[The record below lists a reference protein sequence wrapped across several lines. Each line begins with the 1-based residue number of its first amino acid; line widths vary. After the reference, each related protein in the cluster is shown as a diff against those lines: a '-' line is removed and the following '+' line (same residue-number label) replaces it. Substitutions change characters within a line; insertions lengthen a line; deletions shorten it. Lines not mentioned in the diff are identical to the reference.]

1 MLYCNAVP
9 CLLRAA
15 LYNIES
21 AIVLP
26 FKRLRCQVTILP
38 EILNSLSTAHPDAG
52 TARTSLAILAN
63 SGNGLWL
70 SRHHFNNDG
79 MLASFER
86 PLSNHFLIFNIIM
99 KSYLS

>member
-21 AIVLP
+21 AIILL
-26 FKRLRCQVTILP
+26 FKRLHCQVTILP
-38 EILNSLSTAHPDAG
+38 EILNSLSIAHPDTG

-63 SGNGLWL
+63 SENELWL
-70 SRHHFNNDG
+70 SGHHFNDDG
-79 MLASFER
+79 MLASFGISIYR
-86 PLSNHFLIFNIIM
+86 S
-99 KSYLS
+99 KSLRRCLKEC